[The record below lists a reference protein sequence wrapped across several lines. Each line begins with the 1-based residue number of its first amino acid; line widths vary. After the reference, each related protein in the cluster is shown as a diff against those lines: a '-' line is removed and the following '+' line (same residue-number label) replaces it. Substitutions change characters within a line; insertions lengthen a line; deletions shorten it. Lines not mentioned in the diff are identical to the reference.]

1 VISGPS
7 EVHGATR
14 RRTRASPARR
24 LGGLVAGVL
33 ILGFLVW
40 GITRDWDHI
49 SEYEWHLDP
58 ALLAAGTV
66 VLLGFYAGTGLAYVS
81 IVERLGVKAG
91 VSRAR
96 LLAVWAKSLLGRY
109 VPGNVLMVTGR
120 VVLGREAGVPG
131 RVSLAASVYEQ
142 ALILTTAAV
151 ASLGFLAGYQGSGGI
166 SWILPAVAVAGGLV
180 VVHPRVFRPLSTW
193 ALTRV
198 GREPLGEFLSE
209 RQLVTLFLYYG
220 AANAVGG
227 IGVWLL
233 VRGSAGPEAG
243 GPDYV
248 GLAFLLSFVVGMLAF
263 VFPSGLGVRD
273 AAFALALSRN
283 LPGGV
288 AVAVSAGIRLAL
300 IAVELLFVALVV
312 GVSRLVHRMRD
323 PAQHPRGAIE

>member
-1 VISGPS
+1 MTSGPIAGRS
-7 EVHGATR
+7 
-14 RRTRASPARR
+14 RTPSRPPYTLARR
-24 LGGLVAGVL
+24 LGGLFAGAL

-40 GITRDWDHI
+40 GITRDWGHI
-49 SEYEWHLDP
+49 SEYQWHLEP
-58 ALLAAGTV
+58 GLLAAGAV
-66 VLLGFYAGTGLAYVS
+66 VLLGFYLATGVAYVS
-81 IVERLGVKAG
+81 IIERLGVGPG

-96 LLAVWAKSLLGRY
+96 LLSVWAKSLLGRY

-131 RVSLAASVYEQ
+131 HVSIAASVYEQ
-142 ALILTTAAV
+142 ALILTSAAV
-151 ASLGFLAGYQGSGGI
+151 ASLGFLAGYKGSGGV
-166 SWILPAVAVAGGLV
+166 SWILPAAAVVAGLAV
-180 VVHPRVFRPLSTW
+180 IHPRVFRPLSTW
-193 ALTRV
+193 ALARV
-198 GREPLGEFLSE
+198 GRQPLSDFLSE
-209 RQLVTLFLYYG
+209 RQLVALFLYYG
-220 AANAVGG
+220 TVNAIGG

-243 GPDYV
+243 SPDYV

-288 AVAVSAGIRLAL
+288 AVAVSAGVRLAL

-312 GVSRLVHRMRD
+312 GVSRLAHRLRG
-323 PAQHPRGAIE
+323 PARHPRSAIE